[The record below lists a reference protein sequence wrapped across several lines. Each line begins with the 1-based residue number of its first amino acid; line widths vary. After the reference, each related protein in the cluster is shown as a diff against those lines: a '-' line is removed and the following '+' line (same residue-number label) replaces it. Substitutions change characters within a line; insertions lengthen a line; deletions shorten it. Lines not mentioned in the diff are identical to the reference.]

1 MIYSEDLIE
10 EVRVRN
16 DILGV
21 VSGYVRLQRQG
32 RRMVGLCPFHSEK
45 TPSFSVDAGKQV
57 FYCFG
62 CQKGGNVF
70 HFIMGIENLE
80 FPDALKQLAD
90 RAGITLPE
98 SEDDGERERSK
109 LKKEI
114 TALNREAAR
123 FFFSCLSK
131 PEGRNAQQY
140 LAGRG
145 LQEKTLR
152 VFGLGYAPD
161 SWDALCRHLQEKGTP
176 SWLLETAGLA
186 ASGGNGLYDRFRNRI
201 MFPIFDIRGNI
212 VGFGGRVM
220 DDSQPKY
227 LNSPDTPLFSKNRE
241 LYGMNF
247 ARLSSSKQLV
257 MVEGYM
263 DVISLHQAGVDTA
276 VASLGTAFTQH
287 QAWMLKKYA
296 EEVIMAYDADPAGQ
310 NATLRG
316 MEILEGTGSPIRI
329 LQIPDGK
336 DPDEYV
342 RKHGVEQFRTL
353 LDTALS
359 LLEFRLLLQKR
370 AHPGEDV
377 EDRVHLLNGMA
388 DVLATHENAIEREMT
403 MAGIA
408 GEYKVSMESLKT
420 EVDKRLRK
428 VGNGKGPIRTSGIMQ
443 GNRSVTDGPVRN
455 RYDESELLLLCLLGN
470 ENRLFEE
477 LLLRRP
483 ATAYRGNISRVVA
496 AKLYERL
503 QNRHEASLAELAN
516 DLPPDAASAMI
527 HMAETRGTVDNADK
541 AIQDLL
547 RRLERIALE
556 DEKQWILESI
566 RSEKDEVKLRE
577 LGVELNRV
585 ISRMSEIQMVAS
597 I

>member
-1 MIYSEDLIE
+1 MLYSEDLIE
-10 EVRVRN
+10 EVRIRN
-16 DILGV
+16 DIVSV
-21 VSGYVRLQRQG
+21 VSGYVHLQRQG
-32 RRMVGLCPFHSEK
+32 KRMVGLCPFHGEK
-45 TPSFSVDAGKQV
+45 TPSFSVDASKQV

-70 HFIMGIENLE
+70 HFVMGIENLE

-90 RAGITLPE
+90 RAGISLPE
-98 SEDDGERERSK
+98 PVDDGERERSK
-109 LKKEI
+109 LKKDI

-123 FFFSCLSK
+123 FYYTCLAG
-131 PEGRNAQQY
+131 PEGRSAQQY

-152 VFGLGYAPD
+152 IFGLGFAPD
-161 SWDALCRHLQEKGTP
+161 SWDSLCRTLQEKGATP
-176 SWLLETAGLA
+176 WMLEASGLA
-186 ASGGNGLYDRFRNRI
+186 SASRNGLVDRFRNRV

-220 DDSQPKY
+220 DGSQPKY
-227 LNSPDTPLFSKNRE
+227 MNSPDTPLYNKSHE
-241 LYGMNF
+241 LYAMNF
-247 ARLSSSKQLV
+247 ARVSSSKRLI

-263 DVISLHQAGVDTA
+263 DVISLHQAGIDTA

-296 EEVIMAYDADPAGQ
+296 EEVIIAYDADTAGQ

-316 MEILEGTGSPIRI
+316 IEILEATGCPVRI
-329 LQIPDGK
+329 LQIPDSK

-342 RKHGVEQFRTL
+342 RNHGAERFKAL
-353 LDTALS
+353 LDTSLS
-359 LLEFRLLLQKR
+359 LLEFRLLVQKR
-370 AHPGEDV
+370 AHPGQDV

-403 MAGIA
+403 MAGIS

-420 EVDKRLRK
+420 EVEKRLRK
-428 VGNGKGPIRTSGIMQ
+428 KGQGSVPTRVSGNALFKRQ
-443 GNRSVTDGPVRN
+443 VTDGPARN

-483 ATAYRGNISRVVA
+483 VAAYRGTISRVVA
-496 AKLYERL
+496 TKLYERL
-503 QNRHEASLAELAN
+503 QSRREASLAELAN
-516 DLPPDAASAMI
+516 DLPPEAASAMI
-527 HMAETRGTVDNADK
+527 HMAETRGTVDDADK
-541 AIQDLL
+541 AIEDLL
-547 RRLERIALE
+547 RRLERISLE
-556 DEKQWILESI
+556 DEKQWILENI
-566 RSEKDEVKLRE
+566 RSEKDGEKLRE
-577 LGVELNRV
+577 LGVELNR
-585 ISRMSEIQMVAS
+585 IIARMSAIQAVGR
-597 I
+597 

>member
-1 MIYSEDLIE
+1 MIE

-16 DILGV
+16 DIVSV
-21 VSGYVRLQRQG
+21 VSGYVHLQRQG
-32 RRMVGLCPFHSEK
+32 KRMVGLCPFHSEK
-45 TPSFSVDAGKQV
+45 TPSFSVDASKQL

-70 HFIMGIENLE
+70 HFVMGIENLE
-80 FPDALKQLAD
+80 FPDVLKQLAD

-109 LKKEI
+109 LKKDI
-114 TALNREAAR
+114 MALNREAAR
-123 FFFSCLSK
+123 FFYSSLTRQ
-131 PEGRNAQQY
+131 EGRNAQQY
-140 LAGRG
+140 LLGRG

-152 VFGLGYAPD
+152 VFGLGFAPD
-161 SWDALCRHLQEKGTP
+161 SWDALSRHLQEKGAQP
-176 SWLLETAGLA
+176 WMLETAGLA
-186 ASGGNGLYDRFRNRI
+186 ASGSNGPHDRFRNRV

-220 DDSQPKY
+220 DGTQPKY
-227 LNSPDTPLFSKNRE
+227 MNSPDTPLYNKSRE
-241 LYGMNF
+241 LYAMNF
-247 ARLSSSKQLV
+247 ARVSTSKRIVL
-257 MVEGYM
+257 VEGYM

-296 EEVIMAYDADPAGQ
+296 EEVVVAYDADAAGQ
-310 NATLRG
+310 NAALRG
-316 MEILEGTGSPIRI
+316 AEILEATGCPVRI
-329 LQIPDGK
+329 LRIPDGK

-342 RKHGVEQFRTL
+342 RNHGAERFRTL
-353 LDTALS
+353 LDSSMS
-359 LLEFRLLLQKR
+359 LLEFRLLVQKR
-370 AHPGEDV
+370 AHPGQDV

-388 DVLATHENAIEREMT
+388 DVLAAHENAIEREMT

-408 GEYKVSMESLKT
+408 GEYKVSLDSLKT
-420 EVDKRLRK
+420 EVDKRLRRQ
-428 VGNGKGPIRTSGIMQ
+428 GNGKDTVRSGGSALWNRPVSEGPA
-443 GNRSVTDGPVRN
+443 RN
-455 RYDESELLLLCLLGN
+455 RYDDSELLLLCLLGN

-483 ATAYRGNISRVVA
+483 AAAYRGTVSRVVA

-527 HMAETRGTVDNADK
+527 HMAETRGTVDDADK
-541 AIQDLL
+541 AVQDLL

-556 DEKQWILESI
+556 DEKQWILENI
-566 RSEKDEVKLRE
+566 RSEKDSGRLRE
-577 LGVELNRV
+577 LGIELNRV
-585 ISRMSEIQMVAS
+585 IARMSSLQTVLPT
-597 I
+597 